1 MSRYYP
7 DANILVVELDGGS
20 IMGLSVVWG
29 I

>member
-7 DANILVVELDGGS
+7 DADILVVELDGGI
-20 IMGLSVVWG
+20 IMGLSVVWM